1 MQLSKFSF
9 FCLCETKD
17 ARKRREAC
25 TRSYLKIVLSVK
37 EVAEVMEKKTTRN
50 WIVEQTNLFGSIVV
64 DPAIKF
70 ILTLKRKALEK
81 EVFGKNYSKL

>member
-1 MQLSKFSF
+1 
-9 FCLCETKD
+9 
-17 ARKRREAC
+17 
-25 TRSYLKIVLSVK
+25 
-37 EVAEVMEKKTTRN
+37 MEKKTTRN